1 MTDSTTFEIGRFMV
15 QFCAKRQIPCLCA
28 CQTLYFQMLDETMPS
43 AMKVACNMEMSMS
56 VMYVTAF
63 VSCYMV

>member
-1 MTDSTTFEIGRFMV
+1 
-15 QFCAKRQIPCLCA
+15 
-28 CQTLYFQMLDETMPS
+28 MLDETMPS
-43 AMKVACNMEMSMS
+43 AMKVACNMGMSMS